1 MKTLLRGTSAYRAL
15 GRDKNGGAH
24 ATLAVFPDEAYL
36 RPLLKECAKAFFG
49 AQDGSREAKLI
60 EEESYS
66 DCLFFPAAG
75 EKFTVSDGT
84 KIIEESALKPVEG
97 EKKLFVLDAFHTAS
111 VLVQNKLL
119 KVLEE
124 PPAGVY
130 FLLGATAE
138 HAVLPTVLSR
148 VKKCVVTP
156 FTEEEIYS
164 ALMRAHPNGEG
175 LKEAAAASGGIY
187 SVAESLLG
195 GGGENFR
202 LAEALL
208 SGKDYQRVSRE
219 IGGVKDKRA
228 FLAAFRL
235 LLRDVTFYAAGQ
247 EKYAARKNAA
257 VKALAGEY
265 PLGSLLAATEYLSA
279 AERDVQFNA
288 NFGQCVLNLAMQIY
302 KEKAKWQRLS

>member
-1 MKTLLRGTSAYRAL
+1 MRTLLRGTSAYRAL
-15 GRDKNGGAH
+15 ERDKKGGAH
-24 ATLAVFPDEAYL
+24 ATLAVFPDEKYL

-49 AQDGSREAKLI
+49 AADGSREAKLI
-60 EEESYS
+60 EEESFS
-66 DCLFFPAAG
+66 DCLFFPAGG
-75 EKFTVSDGT
+75 EKFTVNDGA

-97 EKKLFVLDAFHTAS
+97 VKKLFVLDAFHTAS

-148 VKKCVVTP
+148 VKKCAVSP

-164 ALMRAHPNGEG
+164 ALVRMHKNGAG

-187 SVAESLLG
+187 SVAESLLD

-202 LAEALL
+202 YAEELL
-208 SGKDYQRVSRE
+208 SGKDAQRLCRE
-219 IGGVKDKRA
+219 IGALKDKRA
-228 FLAAFRL
+228 FLAALRL

-257 VKALAGEY
+257 VRSLSQEY
-265 PLGSLLAATEYLSA
+265 PLGSLLAATEYVSA

-288 NFGQCVLNLAMQIY
+288 NFSQCVLNLAMQIY

>member
-15 GRDKNGGAH
+15 KNRRDGAH
-24 ATLAVFPDEAYL
+24 ATLVVFPDESYL

-49 AQDGSREAKLI
+49 AEDGSREERLI
-60 EEESYS
+60 EAESFT

-75 EKFTVSDGT
+75 EKLTVNDGAR
-84 KIIEESALKPVEG
+84 IIDESLLKPVEG
-97 EKKLFVLDAFHTAS
+97 QKKLFVLDNFHTAS

-130 FLLGATAE
+130 FLLGAAVE
-138 HAVLPTVLSR
+138 HSVLPTVLSR
-148 VKKCVVTP
+148 MNKCAVAP
-156 FTEEEIYS
+156 FSEEEIYA
-164 ALMRAHPNGEG
+164 ALVRTKKSETG

-202 LAEALL
+202 LAEELL
-208 SGKDYQRVSRE
+208 RGKDPERLCRE
-219 IGGVKDKRA
+219 IGELKDKRA

-235 LLRDVTFYAAGQ
+235 LLRDVIFVATGQ
-247 EKYAARKNAA
+247 ERYAARKSEA

-265 PLGSLLAATEYLSA
+265 PLGSLLTAMELLSE

-288 NFGQCVLNLAMQIY
+288 NFNQCVLNLAMRIY
-302 KEKAKWQRLS
+302 KEKEKWQELSL